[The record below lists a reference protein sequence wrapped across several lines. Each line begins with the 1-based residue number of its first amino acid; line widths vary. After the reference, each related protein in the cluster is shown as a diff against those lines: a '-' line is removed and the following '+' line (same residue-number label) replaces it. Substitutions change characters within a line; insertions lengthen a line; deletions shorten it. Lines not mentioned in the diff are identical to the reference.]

1 MRNAVKYDEM
11 CTYVESVMMIA
22 TAKTMFEISLAVVLP
37 IEMACL
43 DGKR

>member
-1 MRNAVKYDEM
+1 MRNAVKHDEM

-22 TAKTMFEISLAVVLP
+22 TAKTTFEMSLAVALP
-37 IEMACL
+37 IEMACS